1 MAFYPVIFLSFK
13 DVKCDTWEK
22 TYEVIAKLI
31 RAEYQRHSEL
41 LSSSRITGV
50 DQYQK
55 IYNDQANESDYMMS
69 LMYII
74 TSNRESGEG
83 RYDISLCP
91 RDSKM
96 PGILIEL
103 KAASNA
109 SAKAL
114 RELADTALL
123 QIKEKR
129 YDTEMRTRGI
139 QTVFKY
145 GVAFSGKNVEISAE

>member
-1 MAFYPVIFLSFK
+1 MDFSYTNNTAALKNGLRRLLLQSASCYDTVGENFYHGL
-13 DVKCDTWEK
+13 
-22 TYEVIAKLI
+22 
-31 RAEYQRHSEL
+31 L
-41 LSSSRITGV
+41 LSLC
-50 DQYQK
+50 
-55 IYNDQANESDYMMS
+55 A
-69 LMYII
+69 LMDNRYII

-109 SAKAL
+109 SASAL

-129 YDTEMRTRGI
+129 YDTEMRTKGI